1 MGTKEKP
8 EERIVILEKH
18 IRDEGF
24 IVYHTEYDPFTKQF
38 VIKGYME
45 DEE

>member
-1 MGTKEKP
+1 MKQKQKP

-24 IVYHTEYDPFTKQF
+24 VVYDFQFDQFTKQF
-38 VIKGYME
+38 VIKGYLE
-45 DEE
+45 DED